1 MGAARRARNPEWFE
15 WYDAAVFGL
24 AAIVLCF
31 TFVVRIVTV
40 DGHSMEPTLYS
51 GQRVAVQSAFY
62 KPEFGDVVVV
72 DSYSRYGDM
81 LVKRVIGVGG
91 DVINIDFEAGI
102 VYRNGEA
109 LDESYT
115 LTPTTL
121 SYDIQ
126 FPLTVPQ
133 GCVFLLGDNRNGSK
147 DSRSS
152 EIGCIDE
159 RDLLGKVLWRLTP
172 LSQMGKV
179 S

>member
-1 MGAARRARNPEWFE
+1 MDDGHKKHNPEWFE

-24 AAIVLCF
+24 AVIVLCF

-40 DGHSMEPTLYS
+40 DGHSMEPTLSS
-51 GQRVAVQSAFY
+51 GQR
-62 KPEFGDVVVV
+62 GDVVVV

-81 LVKRVIGVGG
+81 LVKRVVGVGG
-91 DVINIDFEAGI
+91 DVIDIDFESGI

-109 LDESYT
+109 LEEPYV
-115 LTPTTL
+115 LGPTTL

-126 FPLTVPQ
+126 FPITVPQ
-133 GCVFLLGDNRNGSK
+133 GSVFLLGDNRNGSK

-172 LSQMGKV
+172 LSKIGKV
-179 S
+179 T

>member
-1 MGAARRARNPEWFE
+1 MDAAREKHNPEWFE

-24 AAIVLCF
+24 AVIVLCF
-31 TFVVRIVTV
+31 MFVVRIVTV
-40 DGHSMEPTLYS
+40 DGHSMEPTLLS

-62 KPEFGDVVVV
+62 RPQYGDVVVV

-81 LVKRVIGVGG
+81 LVKRVVGVGG
-91 DVINIDFEAGI
+91 DVIDIDFEAGV
-102 VYRNGEA
+102 VYRNGQA
-109 LDESYT
+109 LDEPHV
-115 LTPTTL
+115 LGPTTL

-126 FPLTVPQ
+126 FPVTVPQ
-133 GCVFLLGDNRNGSK
+133 GSVFLLGDNRNGSK

-172 LSQMGKV
+172 FSQMGKV
-179 S
+179 T